1 MLMAAMWD
9 GNCVPSSGIYVVS
22 CPKYT

>member
-1 MLMAAMWD
+1 MLMPAMWND
-9 GNCVPSSGIYVVS
+9 NYVSPSGVYVVS